1 MDWEKYEEC
10 LQTLKDMHSRGA
22 LEEKVRGKYD
32 DLIDKNPNLRV
43 IAELLKQLN
52 DELKE
57 DNDKA
62 EEKANG

>member
-1 MDWEKYEEC
+1 MDWAK
-10 LQTLKDMHSRGA
+10 
-22 LEEKVRGKYD
+22 
-32 DLIDKNPNLRV
+32 

-52 DELKE
+52 EELKE